1 MNPEKTGALI
11 AQLRK
16 EKNITQKD
24 LAKKIGV
31 TDKAISRWETGR
43 GYPDIEFL
51 PDLAKALSVSIN
63 ELLNGELQ
71 QKGQFSVV
79 PYGNL
84 EYVCNTAKAN
94 KQKQKKQ
101 LFVIVAV
108 FLVIIIACITNQLH
122 SFAEYM
128 VGSDN
133 CIIQPDY
140 SYIMY
145 YNEKYI
151 PLDTGYIEKHQ
162 PSKGGAY
169 DCKIGEVA
177 VDMAKIDGY
186 GFIDR
191 IFCEDKLYYIKGIP
205 NDDIVYLYT
214 DYDLLAT
221 QYYVKA
227 EKLGH
232 YNEILKNSEPI
243 NYYAQIEQKDNNS
256 KDIQISQEIVKAI
269 KETEK
274 GEKDLTVDTSTNR
287 SNGEEFVFIHA
298 YEENMIF
305 YQLKGEILYKNEKYY
320 WYPYQGLP
328 DYSSHPY
335 LIDKKYYSELEEL
348 FLYMYQ

>member
-43 GYPDIEFL
+43 GYPDVEIL

-71 QKGQFSVV
+71 QKGQSVIV

-84 EYVCNTAKAN
+84 EYVCNAAKLN

-101 LFVIVAV
+101 LFVIIAV
-108 FLVIIIACITNQLH
+108 SLVIVIVCIANQLH
-122 SFAEYM
+122 SFAEYL

-133 CIIQPDY
+133 CIIQSDY
-140 SYIMY
+140 SYLMY
-145 YNEKYI
+145 YNEKYV

-162 PSKGGAY
+162 PSKNRAY

-177 VDMAKIDGY
+177 VDIAKIEGY
-186 GFIDR
+186 SFIDR
-191 IFCEDKLYYIKGIP
+191 LFCEDRLYYIKGIP

-214 DYDLLAT
+214 DYDLLVT
-221 QYYVKA
+221 QYYVKE
-227 EKLGH
+227 EKLEY
-232 YNEILKNSEPI
+232 YNEILKKAEPI
-243 NYYAQIEQKDNNS
+243 NYYAQIEQKDNNL
-256 KDIQISQEIVKAI
+256 KDIQISQEIVNAI
-269 KETEK
+269 KEAEK
-274 GEKDLTVDTSTNR
+274 FEKDLTVDTSTNR
-287 SNGEEFVFIHA
+287 SNGEEFVFVHA

-328 DYSSHPY
+328 NYSSHPY
-335 LIDKKYYSELEEL
+335 LINEDFYGELEKL
-348 FLYMYQ
+348 FSYMYQ